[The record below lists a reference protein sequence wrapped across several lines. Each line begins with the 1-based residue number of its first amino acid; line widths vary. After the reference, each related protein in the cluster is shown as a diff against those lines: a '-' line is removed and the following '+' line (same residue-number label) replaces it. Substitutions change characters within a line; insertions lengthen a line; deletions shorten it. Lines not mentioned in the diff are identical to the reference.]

1 MRPENGSCSSGSKA
15 ARTFRIAVAALF
27 LALTCA
33 AASAVTVSGKIFD
46 PNGDPIVGC
55 IVSFFPQPFGSP
67 VIATTTA
74 GGAYSVNLNA
84 GCYQMQADADP
95 FGTILYPGTIF
106 FDDQTPITVV
116 DGQNQTGVDLHVPE
130 GFSVGGEFTASGAL
144 PAAIVL
150 KFFSKDGGLS
160 TLSPFFFASPWNIA
174 YLPAGDY
181 LVFADDA
188 SPIRTY
194 SGIFFNQANT
204 QGSAAVVHVA
214 ADRDD
219 LDFNFPLQPSVPV
232 HVVRP
237 GGGTGPGDRVVAYT
251 RGGEEVPIVTTTN
264 ASGDATIAGL
274 DFTPGYQYQIVTFG
288 TAADPFWTAAGDSYD
303 TYPTTWKVA
312 APGVNPAI
320 TIHGNTPATIS
331 GVVKEKGTSTMIAGA
346 FARTYDP
353 IQTFRLGANI
363 FTAPASDASGGWTIE
378 GVQPNNFY
386 GIQVLPASSS
396 YYMQGTLNIFAVGP
410 GTTSGLVV
418 ELDKGG
424 KIGGTVT
431 KQTGGTPVSFAGV
444 YFYKTDCTSL
454 LAITST
460 QANGTYTSP
469 VLTAG
474 TYRVRAIPPNGSGA
488 GEAWSLDEATCAAG
502 ANVVVAV
509 GATTTAN
516 VQVPDANATGH
527 EVSGKITDAG
537 TGKPLAA
544 FVELVNSAT
553 GSFYFNVADACG
565 HYEIPGVLDGTYDFI
580 AFLTD
585 YQTTTISQGVVVA
598 GSDVVK
604 NGTVTK
610 ITGGI
615 EGHVTSNGLPVQGAN
630 VCTQNAYCERS
641 DSSGFYRIPGVPD
654 GTYKVIAYVTDHLEP
669 KFWNNK
675 ATLATADNVVVS
687 GGHVTTGKDFALVAI
702 ADVAAGE
709 PDDSVPG
716 SGLLRPGAWPE
727 RLQPNATLNRAF
739 RDIED
744 SDWYSFTATAGKVY
758 RLTISG
764 GPFTL
769 YGAYVALF
777 DAVTHARDTLG
788 SSALLTAGG
797 WTAPSSGER
806 WIALASA
813 FSSSYTVQLTEGSVG
828 PGPPTI
834 SSINPTSGPAAG
846 GTTVTV
852 TGTNFVAGTTVKFGT
867 ASATNVVI
875 GGGGTT
881 ITCKTPALPAG
892 SLSDVVVTTPGS
904 VIVGGHAPDAVAT
917 LTKGWLADF
926 GDVPAS
932 FLYHNAIEKILRAG
946 ITSGCGGGNYCPNL
960 PITRDAM
967 AVFILKGKHGGT
979 YVPPDA
985 TGTVF
990 EDVKTTT
997 FLAKWMEKFGQE
1009 GITTG
1014 CGTSPGAPKPNYCPT
1029 GAVTRDGMAVFLEKG
1044 KKGSSFNPSPATG
1057 TVFCDVST
1065 TTFLAKWMEQ
1075 LKTDNI
1081 TQGCGSGPCA
1091 RLGGTSPTYCPTGTV
1106 TRGEM
1111 APFIVRAFGL

>member
-1 MRPENGSCSSGSKA
+1 M
-15 ARTFRIAVAALF
+15 L
-27 LALTCA
+27 LALACA
-33 AASAVTVSGKIFD
+33 AASAETVSGKVFD
-46 PNGDPIVGC
+46 PNGDPVVGC
-55 IVSFFPQPFGSP
+55 DVSFFPQPFGTP
-67 VIATTTA
+67 VTTTTGA
-74 GGAYSVNLNA
+74 GGAYTVNLDP
-84 GCYQMQADADP
+84 GCHQMQVDAEP

-106 FDDQTPITVV
+106 YDDQTPITVV
-116 DGQNQTGVDLHVPE
+116 SGQNQTGVDLHIPE

-144 PAAIVL
+144 PAAIL
-150 KFFSKDGGLS
+150 LRFFSKDGGQT
-160 TLSPFFFASPWNIA
+160 TLTPFFFASPWTLA
-174 YLPAGDY
+174 YLPKGDY
-181 LVFADDA
+181 VVFADDG

-204 QGSAAVVHVA
+204 QGSATVVHVT

-237 GGGTGPGDRVVAYT
+237 GGGTGAGDRVVAYT
-251 RGGEEVPIVTTTN
+251 RGGEETPIFATTN

-274 DFTPGYQYQIVTFG
+274 DFNPGYQYQIVTFG

-303 TYPTTWKVA
+303 TYPATWKVA
-312 APGVNPAI
+312 APGVNPTI
-320 TIHGNTPATIS
+320 TIHGLEPSTIS
-331 GVVKEKGTSTMIAGA
+331 GTVKEKGSSTMISGV

-353 IQTFRLGANI
+353 IQTFRLGANV
-363 FTAPASDASGGWTIE
+363 FTSAGSDASGNWVIE
-378 GVQPNNFY
+378 GVQSNNFY
-386 GIQVLPASSS
+386 GIQFLPATSS
-396 YYMQGTLNIFAVGP
+396 YYMQNTLNIFAVGP
-410 GTTSGLVV
+410 GSTTGLVG
-418 ELDKGG
+418 ELEKGG
-424 KIGGTVT
+424 KIAGTVT
-431 KQTGGTPVSFAGV
+431 KQTGGTPVSFASV
-444 YFYKTDCTSL
+444 YFYKQDCTTISG
-454 LAITST
+454 ITST

-469 VLTAG
+469 VLAPG
-474 TYRVRAIPPNGSGA
+474 TFRVRAIPPQGLGV
-488 GEAWSLDEATCAAG
+488 GEAWSPNVATCASG
-502 ANVVVAV
+502 ANVVVTA
-509 GATTTAN
+509 GATATAN
-516 VQVPDANATGH
+516 VQLPDADATGH
-527 EVSGKITDAG
+527 TVSGKITDAG
-537 TGKPLAA
+537 SGKPLAA

-553 GSFYFNVADACG
+553 GSFYFDVANACG
-565 HYEIPGVLDGTYDFI
+565 EYAINGVLDGTYDFI
-580 AFLTD
+580 VFLTG
-585 YQTTTISQGVVVA
+585 YQTTSISQGVVVS

-610 ITGGI
+610 VTGGI

-630 VCTQNAYCERS
+630 VCTQNSFCEKS
-641 DSSGFYRIPGVPD
+641 DSSGFYRITGVPN
-654 GTYKVIAYVTDHLEP
+654 GTYKLIAYVYDHLEP
-669 KFWNNK
+669 RFWNNK
-675 ATLATADNVVVS
+675 ASLAAADDVVVS
-687 GGHVTTGKDFALVAI
+687 GGNVTTGKDFALVAI
-702 ADVAAGE
+702 ADVTTGE
-709 PDDSVPG
+709 PDDSVPK
-716 SGLLRPGAWPE
+716 SGLLRPGTGWPE
-727 RLQPNATLNRAF
+727 PLQPNASLNRAF

-764 GPFTL
+764 VPFTL

-777 DAVTHARDTLG
+777 DAVTHARDNT
-788 SSALLTAGG
+788 SASLLTPGG
-797 WTAPSSGER
+797 WTAPSSGAR

-813 FSSSYTVQLTEGSVG
+813 FSSSYTVQLTESSAG

-852 TGTNFVAGTTVKFGT
+852 TGTNFSAGTTVKFGT
-867 ASATNVVI
+867 QSATNVVI
-875 GGGGTT
+875 GAGGTT
-881 ITCKTPALPAG
+881 ITCKSPALPAG
-892 SLSDVVVTTPGS
+892 TLNDVVVTTPGS
-904 VIVGGHAPDAVAT
+904 VVVGGETGPHAPDAVAT

-946 ITSGCGGGNYCPNL
+946 ITSGCGGGNYCANL

-967 AVFILKGKHGGT
+967 AVFILKGKHGAS

-1014 CGTSPGAPKPNYCPT
+1014 GGTSPGAAKPNYCPT

-1044 KKGSSFNPSPATG
+1044 KNGSSFNPPAATG
-1057 TVFCDVST
+1057 TAFCDVLT

-1075 LKTDNI
+1075 LKADNI

-1091 RLGGTSPTYCPTGTV
+1091 RLGKTSPTYCPTGTV